1 MDKIKNVLSSST
13 AVKAEKPIKL
23 YSHAGG
29 PNPWKVAI
37 ILEELNVPYHNEL
50 LDFSVV
56 KQEPFISVNPNGRVP
71 AIEDPNT
78 GLTVWE
84 SGAIIEYL
92 LDTYDPT
99 HKLSYASGKEKYD
112 GKCWLH
118 FQTSGQGP
126 YFGQRVWFSLYHS
139 EKNLTSVL
147 DRYGNEISRV
157 IGVIDSHL
165 KKTGKEY
172 LVGDRV
178 TYADLAFVPW
188 FWLILYQPHVM
199 GEGFPAEW
207 QAKFPHAWAWNQRLE
222 ARPSVIAARDARAK
236 AMGK

>member
-1 MDKIKNVLSSST
+1 
-13 AVKAEKPIKL
+13 
-23 YSHAGG
+23 
-29 PNPWKVAI
+29 
-37 ILEELNVPYHNEL
+37 VPYHNEL

>member
-1 MDKIKNVLSSST
+1 MEKVKNILHST
-13 AVKAEKPIKL
+13 TAKAEKPIKL

-37 ILEELNVPYHNEL
+37 ILEELNVPYHSEL

-78 GLTVWE
+78 GAVVWE

-92 LDTYDPT
+92 LDTYD
-99 HKLSYASGKEKYD
+99 HADKLSYTSTKEKYD
-112 GKCWLH
+112 AKCWLH

-147 DRYGNEISRV
+147 DRYGNEIKRV
-157 IGVIDSHL
+157 IGVIDAHL
-165 KKTGKEY
+165 KKTGTEY
-172 LVGDRV
+172 LVGDKV
-178 TYADLAFVPW
+178 TYADLSFIPW
-188 FWLILYQPHVM
+188 FWLILYPPFVM
-199 GEGFPAEW
+199 GEGFPQEW
-207 QAKFPHAWAWNQRLE
+207 ETQFPHAWAWNQRLA
-222 ARPSVIAARDARAK
+222 ARPSVIAARDARFK